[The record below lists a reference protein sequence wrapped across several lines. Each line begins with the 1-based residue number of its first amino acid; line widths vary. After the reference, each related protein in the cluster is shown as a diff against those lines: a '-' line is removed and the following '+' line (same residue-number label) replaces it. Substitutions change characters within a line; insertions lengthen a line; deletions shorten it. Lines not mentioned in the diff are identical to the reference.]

1 MPACIFHL
9 MWKMLEVVARKPYPN
24 SRSLELTIPRTVTE
38 VLDVHAGELVK
49 WNIEIRNGRLVATVS
64 KAC

>member
-1 MPACIFHL
+1 MFTFSFIE
-9 MWKMLEVVARKPYPN
+9 KMLKVIARKPYPK
-24 SRSLELTIPRTVTE
+24 SRSLELTMPRTVSE